1 MPWPGTCTPIP
12 PALAGWDGA
21 STPGS
26 AGVVLHGGDGESAGA
41 AAPWRPVAAAAPAAR
56 RLAGWELEIRLQDT
70 ALSIAVGRGGRGL
83 LVDGEP
89 AESVPLD
96 GRPHRVELD
105 VEAV

>member
-1 MPWPGTCTPIP
+1 MGSLLGLRPRGDRLLLRPRLPDGWP
-12 PALAGWDGA
+12 
-21 STPGS
+21 
-26 AGVVLHGGDGESAGA
+26 
-41 AAPWRPVAAAAPAAR
+41 
-56 RLAGWELEIRLQDT
+56 GWELEIRLQDT